1 MNNIQKYL
9 SLSITF
15 GFLMLAGI
23 PMAHS
28 DETILEKVQATSKDT
43 NRGMSKGAHRAEELF
58 CAASDAECAARKAG
72 NRVLEAK
79 DAAVDGAVK
88 LKNKVD

>member
-1 MNNIQKYL
+1 MNNIQKYFSL
-9 SLSITF
+9 SLTF

-23 PMAHS
+23 PIANS
-28 DETILEKVQATSKDT
+28 DETISEKVEASSKDA

-72 NRVLEAK
+72 NRALEAK
-79 DAAVDGAVK
+79 DATVDAAVK